1 MLDAFL
7 KESYLWQTKQ
17 TAPRNRDSLAR
28 IQIMYLFG
36 IETRQIMFLTT
47 TTTTTND
54 YQSQQQRSVPSA
66 EVLFSFMPSLLSS
79 RFFYAC
85 LKKL

>member
-36 IETRQIMFLTT
+36 IETRQIMFLTPT
-47 TTTTTND
+47 TTPND